1 MNEMT
6 KSTARCAL
14 ITGASQGLGRAL
26 AEECAGRGMDLVLV
40 ALPRTGLSDVV
51 RILERAHGVR
61 IAALEADLTDPETP
75 RMIDRLIRAQGF
87 AMDTLINNAGVGFTS
102 RFAQSSETQ
111 NEITVQ
117 LNVAGLIRLTQQM
130 LPVLQQHRRAWIL
143 NVASLGAFFPM
154 PSMPVYSSTKSFVL
168 TFSLILRAE
177 LRGSGIGVSV
187 LCPNG
192 IRTNR
197 ATREIIAR
205 QGWAGRVTCKYPDEV
220 ARAALAGLFRGRGLI
235 VPGAVNRALL
245 RASPLVPRG
254 VYMRVIARR
263 WGTDKPVRRAQP
275 AVMTAAGTTFA
286 AAPRTAA
293 SPA

>member
-1 MNEMT
+1 MKT
-6 KSTARCAL
+6 THARCAL

-40 ALPRTGLSDVV
+40 ALPQTGLRDVA
-51 RILERAHGVR
+51 RILERAYGVR
-61 IAALEADLTDPETP
+61 IQTIEADLADPKTP
-75 RMIDRLIRAQGF
+75 RAIDAMIRAEGC
-87 AMDTLINNAGVGFTS
+87 AVDTLINNAGVGFS
-102 RFAQSSETQ
+102 GRFSQSADEQ
-111 NEITVQ
+111 NESTVQ
-117 LNVAGLIRLTQQM
+117 LNVAGLVRMTQQM
-130 LPVLQQHRRAWIL
+130 LPVLRMQSRSWIL

-168 TFSLILRAE
+168 TFSQILRAE

-197 ATREIIAR
+197 ITREMIAR

-235 VPGAVNRALL
+235 VPGAVNRALI
-245 RASPLVPRG
+245 RASPLIPRG
-254 VYMRVIARR
+254 AYMRVISRR
-263 WGTDKPVRRAQP
+263 WGTDKPPHTPQP
-275 AVMTAAGTTFA
+275 SGG
-286 AAPRTAA
+286 PRTAA
-293 SPA
+293 SHA